1 MARLLERE
9 SELEV
14 IGELLESGSAGR
26 GSLGLIEGPAGIGKT
41 SLVQA
46 AGERAAEAG
55 ALVLTARG
63 DELEREFGFGVV
75 RQLFEHEAV
84 REPELLAGPARPAG
98 IALGLAEGPAVPTPD
113 ALFQALHG
121 LYWLAANLAAGRPLV
136 LLLDDTHLADEAS
149 IRFLAYLERRIE
161 GLAG

>member
-14 IGELLESGSAGR
+14 IGELLESGSAGH

-46 AGERAAEAG
+46 AGDRAAEAG
-55 ALVLTARG
+55 ALVMTARG

-84 REPELLAGPARPAG
+84 RDEGSPATWG
-98 IALGLAEGPAVPTPD
+98 EHVSD
-113 ALFQALHG
+113 EE
-121 LYWLAANLAAGRPLV
+121 YSAAAP
-136 LLLDDTHLADEAS
+136 
-149 IRFLAYLERRIE
+149 RR
-161 GLAG
+161 